1 MSWPIFHRLFTN
13 SEVTAGPGHHGRRRA
28 RTSQHAWP
36 AARLLA
42 RRRRAGAA
50 TLERMA
56 PDAGA
61 GEREEFA
68 TRHAR
73 EFLSLGVARLPRR
86 CAGPGS
92 LGPARPRVSPL
103 TYDRARR
110 RSPCEGDTPSRSRG
124 RTTTKKRRR
133 SVANCAVVAP
143 RLPVPPFVRWG
154 GLLFVRPKL
163 VDAKLTSSI
172 ILHVSVSF
180 GTWWPWDTEM

>member
-1 MSWPIFHRLFTN
+1 MSWSIFHRLFTN

-56 PDAGA
+56 PNAGA

-124 RTTTKKRRR
+124 RTTTKKGGEAWPTARWWRHVCPFRR
-133 SVANCAVVAP
+133 S
-143 RLPVPPFVRWG
+143 FVG
-154 GLLFVRPKL
+154 VGCCSSDQSLL
-163 VDAKLTSSI
+163 
-172 ILHVSVSF
+172 
-180 GTWWPWDTEM
+180 MQN